1 MDLWVVSPTIDAQ
14 VMADCNRNGRGG
26 RGSESRAQAS
36 NNEENLCKMLIMI
49 REVITRI
56 IP

>member
-14 VMADCNRNGRGG
+14 VMADCNRNGG
-26 RGSESRAQAS
+26 RGRGNEPRAQAS